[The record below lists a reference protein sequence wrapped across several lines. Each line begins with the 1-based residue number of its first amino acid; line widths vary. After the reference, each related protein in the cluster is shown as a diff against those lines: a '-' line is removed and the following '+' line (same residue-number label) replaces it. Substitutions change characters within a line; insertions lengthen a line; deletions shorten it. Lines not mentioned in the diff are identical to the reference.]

1 MKVEKRAWFWLL
13 LAAIDACCISIAA
26 PLIAVTRALSDGL
39 STSGTHAVCTEV
51 RGTAGR
57 VPVLVST
64 AVPAVKLI
72 GRVVA
77 EAVIKTLPLVW
88 TAGRARR

>member
-1 MKVEKRAWFWLL
+1 MEVEEWAWFWLL

-26 PLIAVTRALSDGL
+26 PLIVVTRALSDGL
-39 STSGTHAVCTEV
+39 STSGAHAICTEV
-51 RGTAGR
+51 RGTARR

-64 AVPAVKLI
+64 AVPAMKTA

-77 EAVIKTLPLVW
+77 EAVIKTLPVVW
-88 TAGRARR
+88 AASRARR